1 MNMNTRQRFR
11 SRKEEG
17 KVEEMKKVLI
27 GLIGIALLALSLGA
41 VGLWVLFTYYPNMKL
56 THEIR
61 EEFEDVEEGF
71 REEWQEFK
79 ALFSNVS

>member
-1 MNMNTRQRFR
+1 
-11 SRKEEG
+11 
-17 KVEEMKKVLI
+17 MKKVLI
-27 GLIGIALLALSLGA
+27 GLIGIVLLALSLGV
-41 VGLWVLFTYYPNMKL
+41 VGVWVLFTYYPNMKL

-61 EEFEDVEEGF
+61 EEFEDVEEEF